1 MLKKISIVISVF
13 FMGTVLAQ
21 LDEYEYGI
29 APNYS
34 VNLYTGYPVIKATSF
49 DHYDKS
55 RPVAGISIGTPY
67 GYYANDFYV
76 NANIEIFRYIFRNSR
91 NDEDRFGGTAFQ
103 VGLNTGLFIGDVS
116 MSLTAATGVF
126 HAGTGFI
133 AGLNIDLPVGEYIL
147 GNFDINESLV
157 PHIEALEV
165 RFTTRANMVQKKD
178 GTTGWIDAGVSFGYE
193 F

>member
-1 MLKKISIVISVF
+1 
-13 FMGTVLAQ
+13 MGIALAQ
-21 LDEYEYGI
+21 VDEYEYGI

-34 VNLYTGYPVIKATSF
+34 INLYTGYPVIKATSF

-76 NANIEIFRYIFRNSR
+76 NANIEIFRYIFRRSV
-91 NDEDRFGGTAFQ
+91 NDQRFGGTAVQ

-116 MSLTAATGVF
+116 VSLTVATGVF

-133 AGLNIDLPVGEYIL
+133 SGLNIDLPVGEYFL

>member
-13 FMGTVLAQ
+13 FMGIALAQ
-21 LDEYEYGI
+21 VDEYEYGI

-34 VNLYTGYPVIKATSF
+34 VNLYTGYPFIKATSF

-76 NANIEIFRYIFRNSR
+76 NANIEIFRYIFRRSV
-91 NDEDRFGGTAFQ
+91 NDQRFGGTAFQ

-116 MSLTAATGVF
+116 VSLTAATGVF

-133 AGLNIDLPVGEYIL
+133 SGLNIDLPVGEYFL

-178 GTTGWIDAGVSFGYE
+178 GITGWVDGGFSIGYE

>member
-13 FMGTVLAQ
+13 FMGIALAQ
-21 LDEYEYGI
+21 VDEYEYGI

-55 RPVAGISIGTPY
+55 RPVAGISIGMPY

-76 NANIEIFRYIFRNSR
+76 NANIEIFRYIFRRSVY
-91 NDEDRFGGTAFQ
+91 DQRFGGTAFQ
-103 VGLNTGLFIGDVS
+103 VGINTGLFIGDVS
-116 MSLTAATGVF
+116 VSLTAATGVF

-133 AGLNIDLPVGEYIL
+133 GGLNIDLPVGEYIL
-147 GNFDINESLV
+147 GNFDINASLV

>member
-13 FMGTVLAQ
+13 FMGIALAQ
-21 LDEYEYGI
+21 VDEYEYGI

-34 VNLYTGYPVIKATSF
+34 VNLYTGYPVIKAASF

-76 NANIEIFRYIFRNSR
+76 NANIEIFRYIFRNSH
-91 NDEDRFGGTAFQ
+91 NVEDRFGGTAFQ
-103 VGLNTGLFIGDVS
+103 VGINTGLFIGDVS
-116 MSLTAATGVF
+116 VSLTAATGVF

-133 AGLNIDLPVGEYIL
+133 SGLNIDLPAGEYIL

-178 GTTGWIDAGVSFGYE
+178 GITGWIDGGFSIGYE

>member
-1 MLKKISIVISVF
+1 MLKKICIVISVF
-13 FMGTVLAQ
+13 FMGIALAQ
-21 LDEYEYGI
+21 VDEYEYGI
-29 APNYS
+29 VPNYS
-34 VNLYTGYPVIKATSF
+34 VNLYTGFPLVKATSF

-67 GYYANDFYV
+67 GYYGNDFYV
-76 NANIEIFRYIFRNSR
+76 NANIEIFRYIFRRSV
-91 NDEDRFGGTAFQ
+91 NDQRFGGTAFQ

-116 MSLTAATGVF
+116 VSLTAATGVF

-133 AGLNIDLPVGEYIL
+133 GGLNIDLPTGEYIL

-165 RFTTRANMVQKKD
+165 RFTTRANMVQKND
-178 GTTGWIDAGVSFGYE
+178 GITGWVDGGFSIGYE

>member
-21 LDEYEYGI
+21 VDEYEYGI

-34 VNLYTGYPVIKATSF
+34 VNFYTGYPVIKATSF

-91 NDEDRFGGTAFQ
+91 NDEDRFGGTAVQ

-116 MSLTAATGVF
+116 VSLTAATGVF

-133 AGLNIDLPVGEYIL
+133 GGLNIDLPVGEYFL

-165 RFTTRANMVQKKD
+165 RFTTRANMIQKKD
-178 GTTGWIDAGVSFGYE
+178 GITGWIDGGFSIGYE

>member
-21 LDEYEYGI
+21 VDEYEYGI

-34 VNLYTGYPVIKATSF
+34 VNLYTGYPVINATSF

-76 NANIEIFRYIFRNSR
+76 NANIEIFRYIFRRSV
-91 NDEDRFGGTAFQ
+91 NDQRFGGTAVQ
-103 VGLNTGLFIGDVS
+103 IGLNTGLFIGDVS
-116 MSLTAATGVF
+116 LSLTAASGVF

-133 AGLNIDLPVGEYIL
+133 GGLNIDLPVGEYIL

-165 RFTTRANMVQKKD
+165 RFTTRANMVHKKD
-178 GTTGWIDAGVSFGYE
+178 GITGWVDGGFSIGYE

>member
-1 MLKKISIVISVF
+1 MF

-21 LDEYEYGI
+21 VDEYEYGI

-34 VNLYTGYPVIKATSF
+34 INLYTGYPVIKATSF

-91 NDEDRFGGTAFQ
+91 NDEDRFGGTAVQ

-116 MSLTAATGVF
+116 VSLTAATGVF

-133 AGLNIDLPVGEYIL
+133 SGLNIDLPVGEYFL

-178 GTTGWIDAGVSFGYE
+178 GITGWVDGGFSIGYE

>member
-21 LDEYEYGI
+21 VDEYEYGI

-49 DHYDKS
+49 DHYTRS
-55 RPVAGISIGTPY
+55 RPVGGVSIGTPY
-67 GYYANDFYV
+67 GYYASDFYV
-76 NANIEIFRYIFRNSR
+76 NLNIEIFNYIFKTENKL
-91 NDEDRFGGTAFQ
+91 DVFGGTAVQ
-103 VGLNTGLFIGDVS
+103 VGLNTGLFFGDVS
-116 MSLTAATGVF
+116 VSLTAATGVF

-133 AGLNIDLPVGEYIL
+133 GGLNIDLPVGEYIL

-178 GTTGWIDAGVSFGYE
+178 GITGWIDGGFSIGYE